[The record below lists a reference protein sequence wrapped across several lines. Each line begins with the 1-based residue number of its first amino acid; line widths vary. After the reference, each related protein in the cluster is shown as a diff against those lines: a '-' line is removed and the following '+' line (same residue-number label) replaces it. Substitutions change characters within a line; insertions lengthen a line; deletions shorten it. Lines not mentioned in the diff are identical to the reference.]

1 MLEDELIQ
9 KNKKNNDIRNLL
21 LFVTILFFI
30 IFVIVFIS
38 SFRQYKN
45 IQARIQNIYESINN
59 DNLDFSNILSKY
71 NEAEN
76 YFRLFTIDFD
86 PHNYDL
92 YEKKL
97 KDLNSTV
104 DSLINQYETD
114 VLTGFDFISS
124 IEKRKRLSEEF
135 LILRLKVSTILDSSI
150 NLKDF
155 PTEISTKQLRNK
167 LDLKTSSSGSEIKS
181 SQNYVVIEKK
191 PFLKRLFGRQKDT
204 IKFNETEK
212 TILDRELIL
221 KSYESDMNAANSLA
235 NKRLKELQ
243 ISFED
248 LRLKE
253 RKLLGNN
260 FKLLYEINGIIRNIH
275 DLKLAAKN
283 ETTLNEVQTLLDKSN
298 VFKWQIISCLFFM
311 FSMICI
317 IVYYQFYT
325 TYYERKLIEEKMYAS
340 KLATEKTDI
349 LAEITHEIRT
359 PINSLIG
366 IIDLLRKKND
376 VYDSKDLNLL
386 ESVYSNINNTSKTI
400 NDILNLSKLDQ
411 TTIPSFHNFNINDM
425 MEEIMDAHSNQ
436 AKQKN
441 IHLEY
446 IKISQNDEVIYSDDF
461 KIRQILTNLISNA
474 IKYSDKGTVLTTI
487 LLDAQNNLIIE
498 VQDEGIGIS
507 DALQDNIFRKYYTVN
522 KSLKLEGGI
531 GLGLFITRKM
541 ILSLDGK
548 ISFVSKKNKGTTF
561 RVEIPIP
568 KNKNSSIQPSII
580 KSINEFPKALKWL
593 IVDDNALNLLYMKQF
608 FEESPNVISASH
620 GLQALNII
628 NEFPIDIVITD
639 INMPIMTGDE
649 LLVEI
654 RKNSAFDHI
663 KVIAT
668 SSDNEQI
675 LELQKLHNL
684 KFDGI
689 LIKPFNEKKLIDVI
703 DYTLRKNEN

>member
-1 MLEDELIQ
+1 MFEDKLIR

-45 IQARIQNIYESINN
+45 IQSRIQNIYESINN

-86 PHNYDL
+86 PQNYNL

-97 KDLNSTV
+97 KDLNKSV
-104 DSLINQYETD
+104 DSLIHQYESD
-114 VLTGFDFISS
+114 VHTGFDFISS
-124 IEKRKRLSEEF
+124 IEKRKKLSKEF
-135 LILRLKVSTILDSSI
+135 LVLRLKISTILDSSI

-155 PTEISTKQLRNK
+155 PTEISTNRIQSN
-167 LDLKTSSSGSEIKS
+167 LDLKTSSIGSVTKS

-191 PFLKRLFGRQKDT
+191 PFLKRLFGKQKDT
-204 IKFNETEK
+204 VKFNETEK

-221 KSYESDMNAANSLA
+221 KSYESDINAANALA

-243 ISFED
+243 VSFES
-248 LRLKE
+248 LRTKE

-275 DLKLAAKN
+275 DLKLTAKN
-283 ETTLNEVQTLLDKSN
+283 ETTLNEVQTLLAKSN
-298 VFKWQIISCLFFM
+298 VFKWQIIFCLFFM

-359 PINSLIG
+359 PLNSLIG
-366 IIDLLRKKND
+366 IIDLLRKKNE
-376 VYDSKDLNLL
+376 VYTSKDLVLL

-425 MEEIMDAHSNQ
+425 MEEIIEIHSNQ

-441 IHLEY
+441 LVLKYE
-446 IKISQNDEVIYSDDF
+446 KISRDEQIIYSDDF

-474 IKYSDKGTVLTTI
+474 IKYSDKGTVLTKI
-487 LLDAQNNLIIE
+487 IMDQQNNLIIE
-498 VQDEGIGIS
+498 VHDEGIGIT

-548 ISFVSKKNKGTTF
+548 IAFVSKKNRGTTF

-568 KNKNSSIQPSII
+568 KNNLSVIEPSTI
-580 KSINEFPKALKWL
+580 KSINEFPISLKWL

-608 FEESPNVISASH
+608 FEDNPNVIFASH

-628 NEFPIDIVITD
+628 KEFAIDIVITD
-639 INMPIMTGDE
+639 INMPIMTGDQ

-654 RKNSAFDHI
+654 RKDSSFDAI

-703 DYTLRKNEN
+703 DYTLKKNDN

>member
-45 IQARIQNIYESINN
+45 IQARIQNIYESIND

-283 ETTLNEVQTLLDKSN
+283 ETTLNEVQTLLEKSN

-522 KSLKLEGGI
+522 KSMKIEGGI

-548 ISFVSKKNKGTTF
+548 ISFVSKRNKGTTF

-568 KNKNSSIQPSII
+568 KNKHSSIQPSTI
-580 KSINEFPKALKWL
+580 KSINEFPKTLKWL